1 MWLRIRQC
9 TVFDLGEMNL
19 HDTGKYGIKKELF
32 DCAEVD
38 RRIPYRSAKNAP
50 RVTIRRR
57 RRRMGQKKVSQGEE
71 FKKRRQFPQ
80 IFLETK
86 KGAALLFLLSFIN

>member
-1 MWLRIRQC
+1 MWLRNRQC
-9 TVFDLGEMNL
+9 TVFDLGEMYL

-32 DCAEVD
+32 DCADFD

-57 RRRMGQKKVSQGEE
+57 RRRMGQKKVSQDEE
-71 FKKRRQFPQ
+71 EKEAISTDFSGDKKRRF
-80 IFLETK
+80 
-86 KGAALLFLLSFIN
+86 AAILTILFK